1 MSRTASLA
9 TIAKSKAAANRAAK
23 ALSIEELT
31 AAVGHLQA
39 ALKTAKTREATKQAK
54 QRAANIKKLTAMMA
68 EMGLSASDVAGAR
81 GRSGAAKK
89 KSAATK
95 SKAGRKKVAAKA
107 TKKTRTAAKS
117 TAGKRGPK
125 KGIKVAAKYALKVKG
140 ETHRWTGR
148 GRMPLVF
155 KTYVEK
161 GGSLEKCL
169 L

>member
-31 AAVGHLQA
+31 AAVGHLQT
-39 ALKTAKTREATKQAK
+39 ALKAAKTREATKQAK

-95 SKAGRKKVAAKA
+95 SKAGRKKVAAKT
-107 TKKTRTAAKS
+107 TKPRSAAKS
-117 TAGKRGPK
+117 TVGKRGPK
-125 KGIKVAAKYALKVKG
+125 KGTKVAAKYALKVKG
-140 ETHRWTGR
+140 VTHRWTGR

>member
-9 TIAKSKAAANRAAK
+9 TIAKSKAVANRAAK

-31 AAVGHLQA
+31 AAVGYLQA
-39 ALKTAKTREATKQAK
+39 ALKAAKTREATKQAK

-95 SKAGRKKVAAKA
+95 SKAGRKKVAAKT
-107 TKKTRTAAKS
+107 TKPRSAAKS
-117 TAGKRGPK
+117 TVGKRGPK
-125 KGIKVAAKYALKVKG
+125 KGTKVAAKYALKVKG
-140 ETHRWTGR
+140 VTHRWTGR